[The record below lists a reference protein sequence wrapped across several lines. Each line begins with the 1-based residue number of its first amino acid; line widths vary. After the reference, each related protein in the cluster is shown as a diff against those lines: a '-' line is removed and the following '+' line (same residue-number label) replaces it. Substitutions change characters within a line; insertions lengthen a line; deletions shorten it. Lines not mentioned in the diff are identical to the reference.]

1 MIEESV
7 KCPHCGAVMEH
18 VVEPDMTF
26 EKCPKC
32 DGLFLDQ
39 GELNALATGMSGD
52 IEYCSIQNLT
62 IDSDRF
68 PVRSCPKC
76 PGQKMKKE
84 SLLIYSELIFDLCEK
99 CHGWF
104 LDRGELK
111 KMNAILSD
119 LRKAQGGEAEYR
131 GTHRDRLVTVNEFTT
146 TEVTEHSAVLVR
158 WMRVDVYYNK
168 PLDAGLRISPET
180 WAAKLWK
187 LFGTQDVKTGDE
199 EFDRTFLV
207 NADSEVQVKKRLT
220 ASARQALLSFYRSPL
235 AKVAKKRTFEVLDDK
250 IVFCY
255 SAWGHEK
262 YKPEESEKQKLME
275 ALVDVAVAIDE
286 SCR

>member
-1 MIEESV
+1 
-7 KCPHCGAVMEH
+7 ME
-18 VVEPDMTF
+18 DR
-26 EKCPKC
+26 
-32 DGLFLDQ
+32 
-39 GELNALATGMSGD
+39 NASQLPFSG
-52 IEYCSIQNLT
+52 
-62 IDSDRF
+62 
-68 PVRSCPKC
+68 
-76 PGQKMKKE
+76 
-84 SLLIYSELIFDLCEK
+84 
-99 CHGWF
+99 
-104 LDRGELK
+104 
-111 KMNAILSD
+111 
-119 LRKAQGGEAEYR
+119 
-131 GTHRDRLVTVNEFTT
+131 EFTT
-146 TEVTEHSAVLVR
+146 TEVTEYSAVLVR

-187 LFGTQDVKTGDE
+187 LFGTQDVKTGDA

-207 NADSEVQVKKRLT
+207 SAASEVQVEKSLT

-235 AKVAKKRTFEVLDDK
+235 AKVAKKRTFEVLDNR

-262 YKPEESEKQKLME
+262 YKPEESEKQKLIT